1 MKPRIPFIAGLLLLA
16 LIVLPANA
24 TAGGCPAFNSS
35 MIDAAFLAI
44 DYSQQNPLIGSAED
58 SPADA
63 SIACYLET
71 DAEAVFLLFVG
82 ICEGECGAGAGK
94 GEAQLIGLSP
104 DDMAPGADYSTQLRT
119 RVFSLTRA
127 EQQACR
133 AQALASFTW
142 NQHCK
147 PLMQ

>member
-16 LIVLPANA
+16 LIVLPAYA
-24 TAGGCPAFNSS
+24 VAGGCPAFNSS

-44 DYSQQNPLIGSAED
+44 DYSQQNPLVGTAED

-63 SIACYLET
+63 SINCYLQT
-71 DAEAVFLLFVG
+71 DADAVFLLRVG

-94 GEAQLIGLSP
+94 GEAQIIGLSP

-133 AQALASFTW
+133 AQVLASFTW
-142 NQHCK
+142 KQYCK
-147 PLMQ
+147 PLMD

>member
-1 MKPRIPFIAGLLLLA
+1 MKLKILLIAGLLLFA
-16 LIVLPANA
+16 LIALPAYA
-24 TAGGCPAFNSS
+24 SGGNCPAFNSS
-35 MIDAAFLAI
+35 MIDAAFLAT
-44 DYSQQNPLIGSAED
+44 DFSQQNPLVGSAED

-63 SIACYLET
+63 RIACYLET

-127 EQQACR
+127 EQHACR
-133 AQALASFTW
+133 AQVLASFTW